1 MFSLEGGGT
10 VGTFQTVATSH
21 RGLNADEIADMAV
34 NKLLH
39 IADSTPMPIREQA
52 IAFKDRMR
60 VVIKHYVEQAQR
72 SERTTIS
79 NILEQAGQ
87 HDAAE
92 LLRKL

>member
-1 MFSLEGGGT
+1 MFSLEGGGQ
-10 VGTFQTVATSH
+10 VGTFQTMATSG
-21 RGLNADEIADMAV
+21 RGLNADEITEMAL

-39 IADSTPMPIREQA
+39 VADTAPPAIREQA

-60 VVIKHYVEQAQR
+60 MVVRHYVEQAQR
-72 SERTTIS
+72 SERTTVY

>member
-1 MFSLEGGGT
+1 MFSLEGGGVLGAVQTT
-10 VGTFQTVATSH
+10 VTSG
-21 RGLNADEIADMAV
+21 RGLNADEITDMAV

-39 IADSTPMPIREQA
+39 IADTTPMPIREQA

-79 NILEQAGQ
+79 NILDQAGQ